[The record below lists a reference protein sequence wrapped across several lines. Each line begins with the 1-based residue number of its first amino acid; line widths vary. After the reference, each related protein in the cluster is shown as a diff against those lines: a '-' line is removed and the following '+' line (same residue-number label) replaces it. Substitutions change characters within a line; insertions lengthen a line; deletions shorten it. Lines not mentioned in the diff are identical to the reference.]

1 MTLTRR
7 ARELVIVATLLAVPV
22 LFLRANLAATDH
34 LNVVDRAILR
44 VSAPLQAGITG
55 LVHGIGSGWNNYIAL
70 VHVKADNARLTDENA
85 RLRAELIAARNAAG
99 REGDLEKLL
108 VLRSSLQFDTIAAR
122 VIAVETSAFF
132 RVVRIKLDRG
142 GDEVKPGM
150 AVIASAGIVGRV
162 QRVFGSWCDVLLA
175 ADPKSSIDVVVART
189 GGRGVLKGVAGSDRY
204 KTRIEYLERKDE
216 AAEGDLI
223 VTSGLGGFFPRDL
236 PVGKIVKVDRHGFG
250 LYQEVEVQP
259 VVDFGKIRDV
269 LVVVPRDA
277 QPAGPTP
284 EAIAPPDKAPAEP
297 SKSEP
302 AK

>member
-1 MTLTRR
+1 LTLTRR

-22 LFLRANLAATDH
+22 LFLRANLAATEH
-34 LNVVDRAILR
+34 LNVLDRAILR

-55 LVHGIGSGWNNYIAL
+55 LVRGIGNAWTKYIAL
-70 VHVKADNARLTDENA
+70 VHIKADNERLTDENA
-85 RLRAELIAARNAAG
+85 RLRAELVAAKNAAG

-108 VLRSSLQFDTIAAR
+108 SLRGAVQFDTIAAR
-122 VIAVETSAFF
+122 VIGVETSAFF
-132 RVVRIKLDRG
+132 RVVRVRLDRG

-150 AVIASAGIVGRV
+150 AVISSAGIVGRV
-162 QRVFGSWCDVLLA
+162 QRVFGGWCDVLLA

-189 GGRGVLKGVAGSDRY
+189 GGRGVVKGVAGSDRY
-204 KTRIEYLERKDE
+204 KTRVEYLERKDE
-216 AAEGDLI
+216 AAEGDLV

-236 PVGKIVKVDRHGFG
+236 PVGKIVKVDKRGFG

-259 VVDFGKIRDV
+259 VVDFGKLRDV
-269 LVVVPRDA
+269 LVVVPREA

-284 EAIAPPDKAPAEP
+284 EAIAPPDKAAE
-297 SKSEP
+297 K